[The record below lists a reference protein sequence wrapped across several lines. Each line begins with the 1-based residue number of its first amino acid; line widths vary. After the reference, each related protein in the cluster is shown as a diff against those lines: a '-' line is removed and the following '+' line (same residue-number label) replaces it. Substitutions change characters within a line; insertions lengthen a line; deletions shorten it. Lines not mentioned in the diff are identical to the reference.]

1 MKKIIILIFIS
12 TLLNGCLAEF
22 EDISNSKEYAQYIG
36 IQYETTKDLLIYG
49 YTLKLEKDKKLDGF
63 AIYEAP
69 GIASRPEILSKEI
82 LPKGTVLSITNT
94 QRCSNCFPLPAY
106 LQFIIKFLDLKKYDK
121 YKVSFEE
128 GIFKAKE
135 KILKKL

>member
-1 MKKIIILIFIS
+1 MKRIILFLFIPF
-12 TLLNGCLAEF
+12 LLFGCVAEF
-22 EDISNSKEYAQYIG
+22 EAIGNNKDYARYIG
-36 IQYETTKDLLIYG
+36 VEYETTQDLLIFG

-69 GIASRPEILSKEI
+69 GIASGPEILSKEI
-82 LPKGTVLSITNT
+82 LPKYTVFSIIKI

-106 LQFIIKFLDLKKYDK
+106 IQFIVKFRDIRKYDN

-128 GIFKAKE
+128 GIFKVKDKVLKE
-135 KILKKL
+135 I